1 MKIAHT
7 TTLILAATAPVA
19 NAYATTRIETA
30 SISSMDSADVSF
42 VSFLGSEGE
51 ESQESNY
58 FEKSLRKHLII
69 RKKLVHV
76 RHDVSHSI

>member
-1 MKIAHT
+1 MALLLKEGWF
-7 TTLILAATAPVA
+7 L
-19 NAYATTRIETA
+19 N
-30 SISSMDSADVSF
+30 DSRNPDSVVSF